1 MNITTTIS
9 VPRRTFNA
17 VVLQPADLR
26 VPNLKL
32 FRDIP
37 SIAAWDAVDP
47 KLAND
52 IMHAHSHGEFVKLSI
67 LKN

>member
-1 MNITTTIS
+1 MNITTTMS

-17 VVLQPADLR
+17 VVLRPEKVQGPS
-26 VPNLKL
+26 
-32 FRDIP
+32 FIP

-52 IMHAHSHGEFVKLSI
+52 ILHAHSHGEFVKLTVI
-67 LKN
+67 KD